1 MKFRPSK
8 LETCKFLKEKEKKT
22 EKSREISYRN
32 KSRRKISVNVKF
44 RKRSTCVTRLVCSLL
59 FTVSEPGM
67 GHRHAGSQ
75 ESDQSDADGE
85 PEQKDHR
92 QRGTEAPVDLRK

>member
-1 MKFRPSK
+1 MLYDRDRHKTCHLYRRLTNYSAHLFSAVSK
-8 LETCKFLKEKEKKT
+8 P
-22 EKSREISYRN
+22 R
-32 KSRRKISVNVKF
+32 
-44 RKRSTCVTRLVCSLL
+44 
-59 FTVSEPGM
+59 M

-75 ESDQSDADGE
+75 EPNQSDADGE